1 MSVSSIL
8 STAISGLA
16 SSSARVAASAQ
27 NIVNINTDGYL
38 AKDAQGRVTP
48 AVSVSRAFGAGSVQV
63 EAIEPSNV
71 NVAKEFI
78 DMIAAKAAYEANA
91 KVIRTTEDMQKDVLD
106 IKA

>member
-1 MSVSSIL
+1 MSVSSVL

-27 NIVNINTDGYL
+27 NIVNVNTDGYL
-38 AKDAQGRVTP
+38 AKDAQGRVAAP
-48 AVSVSRAFGAGSVQV
+48 LLASRAYGAGSVQV

-78 DMIAAKAAYEANA
+78 DIIAAKAAYEANA